1 MLSKLMWVYKCFDC
15 SATLF
20 QVGIH
25 FFFNLENGEES
36 TRALCWDIKSFR
48 KIYTVRFDKNG
59 LKYHLSNHGITVII
73 PENAVDGNAI
83 LRIGVYYVDLFQFPH
98 GYKLVSDVFWIDSSI
113 PLQKHVELYIPHFVK
128 TSKESESKSLSF
140 FTASDEYFRT
150 HGVLK
155 FKEVPEHTYD
165 FEHDSSYGK
174 LVLDHFCSGC
184 ILEKM
189 DKEDN
194 LPVQYLITKVLPN
207 DCDKPTWKAR
217 FVFSYALP
225 TCHKVC

>member
-1 MLSKLMWVYKCFDC
+1 M
-15 SATLF
+15 
-20 QVGIH
+20 
-25 FFFNLENGEES
+25 
-36 TRALCWDIKSFR
+36 
-48 KIYTVRFDKNG
+48 IYTLKFDKNG
-59 LKYHLSNHGITVII
+59 LKYHLYNHGITIII
-73 PENAVDGNAI
+73 PEDAVDRDAAL
-83 LRIGVYYVDLFQFPH
+83 LRIGVYYVDLFHFPEDH
-98 GYKLVSDVFWIDSSI
+98 RLVSDVFWIDSSI

-128 TSKESESKSLSF
+128 TSKESESKWLGF
-140 FTASDEYFRT
+140 FMASDEFFRT

-155 FKEVPEHTYD
+155 FREVPEHTYN
-165 FEHDSSYGK
+165 FKHDTSYGK

-194 LPVQYLITKVLPN
+194 LPVQYLITKVLPR
-207 DCDKPTWKAR
+207 DCDKPTWKAH